1 MKKIFALLFAF
12 VASFGLL
19 TSCEFGQKTPTQPE
33 TPTAPAI
40 SQELQNAKNYIKNV
54 YQASEG
60 KVTANMVRP
69 AEVKGGDKTFT
80 VTWSV
85 EVTSG
90 DANAVSVAKAEDGKT
105 WNVNV
110 KYDNTITAEVK
121 FILTATISSAE
132 ESTTY
137 AFNYTIPAFEANTIA
152 QMISEADKEKIYF
165 LEGVITTVN
174 KDEGK
179 TAFIITDATGS
190 IFCYDGLEVKLGQ
203 KVQITGNYS
212 AYNDA
217 FHQLAK
223 PELVKVLAENQDL
236 TTVCGTP
243 LETTAEAINAAAKAE
258 GATAVSLTEAYGGKY
273 LAVTGYVVEANGYA
287 NMAVAKDAA
296 SCCNLYAADSLNL
309 KSFIGAKVVV
319 KGYARGVSVGNGITI
334 QVQSVELA
342 EGESMPTPP
351 SQKFEE
357 PAVTNKTLAEIIAM
371 NDADNMKAAYTVTAT
386 VSKLG
391 QKEDQT
397 VAGAYGNLWVGE
409 GAEKILVYG
418 ATATKTALAWDETTG
433 KYVYTNA
440 KDFDTNELTKD
451 IKVGDKLQLLV
462 VRSAYNGTPQLMV
475 IVLAVNPEEGA
486 TGSKIQE
493 ILDAAASL
501 ADQEKLP
508 TKYTVE
514 GTVKE
519 ITGAYSDQF
528 KNITFILT
536 DGVADI
542 LVFRSKGDCAAT
554 LKVGDTVTVSGE
566 IIKYG
571 ETIEFQYAALTTGEA
586 ADEPTEEPAPTPEDP
601 VELPEGALAAFEF
614 GANAAE
620 EKHVDG
626 TALAEGVEYTSG
638 EYTLTLT
645 GVSKVYGPA
654 FDAKGKSCIKL
665 GTGSAVAT
673 FSFTVTEDVKK
684 VVIYVAQYKANATKV
699 SVNGTEYTISTAS
712 NDGAYTAIEIDTTT
726 TKTVSFETLTGGQ
739 RCMINSVV
747 FYGAE

>member
-1 MKKIFALLFAF
+1 MKKIFALLFAL

-19 TSCEFGQKTPTQPE
+19 TSCDFGSKTEEQPTE
-33 TPTAPAI
+33 PAI
-40 SQELQNAKNYIKNV
+40 SQELQNAKNYIKNI
-54 YQASEG
+54 YQSSEG
-60 KVTANMVRP
+60 NVTANLERAAKLP
-69 AEVKGGDKTFT
+69 IGGKEYT
-80 VTWSV
+80 VTWAV

-90 DANAVSVAKAEDGKT
+90 DANAVSVAKAEDGSK
-105 WNVNV
+105 WVVSV
-110 KYDNTITAEVK
+110 KYDQTITAEVK
-121 FILTATISSAE
+121 FVLTATITSPEGESA
-132 ESTTY
+132 TQ
-137 AFNYTIPAFEANTIA
+137 AFNYTIPAFEAHTIA
-152 QMISEADKEKIYF
+152 QMISEGDKEKIYF

-236 TTVCGTP
+236 ATVCGTP
-243 LETTAEAINAAAKAE
+243 LVTTVEAINAAAKAE

-273 LAVTGYVVEANGYA
+273 LEVTGYVVEANGYA

-296 SCCNLYAADSLNL
+296 SCCNLYAADSLKL

-342 EGESMPTPP
+342 PGETMPEQP
-351 SQKFEE
+351 KEEFKE

-418 ATATKTALAWDETTG
+418 ATATKTALAWDKTTG

-475 IVLAVNPEEGA
+475 IVLAVNPEE
-486 TGSKIQE
+486 T
-493 ILDAAASL
+493 
-501 ADQEKLP
+501 
-508 TKYTVE
+508 
-514 GTVKE
+514 
-519 ITGAYSDQF
+519 
-528 KNITFILT
+528 
-536 DGVADI
+536 
-542 LVFRSKGDCAAT
+542 
-554 LKVGDTVTVSGE
+554 
-566 IIKYG
+566 
-571 ETIEFQYAALTTGEA
+571 
-586 ADEPTEEPAPTPEDP
+586 APTPEDP
-601 VELPEGALAAFEF
+601 VELPEGALATFEF
-614 GANAAE
+614 GDNATE